1 MPPKKGK
8 ADDRP
13 AIFQAIDKGDDEAV
27 EELLKDDPGNLNI
40 RNKVRDDDSS
50 SVFRRLDAAAAQLP
64 S

>member
-50 SVFRRLDAAAAQLP
+50 VFGRLDAAAAQLP
-64 S
+64 D